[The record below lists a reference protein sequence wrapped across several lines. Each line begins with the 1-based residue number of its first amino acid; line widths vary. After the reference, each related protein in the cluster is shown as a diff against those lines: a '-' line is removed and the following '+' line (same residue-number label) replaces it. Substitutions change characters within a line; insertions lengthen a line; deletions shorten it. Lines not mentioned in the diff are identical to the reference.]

1 MKKKILLSASLFHLL
16 NDAATVTVPMIFP
29 LLYGQQYIIKK
40 YYQIGIL
47 STLAFLVTFLFQILI
62 AVISN
67 KVEYR
72 VMLLVSYAGICLCLA
87 FLTLSSSFASLL
99 LIFLTMRVFNSFYH
113 PIGVAWVS
121 KTHPSQGIDFA
132 MGIQSAS
139 GNLGVFIAFILSGY
153 LAQHFNWKIPLLAW
167 AASSFLLGSIS
178 FLLVRNISSR
188 EENVIK
194 PDFSSWMKTLKR
206 IRVYIP
212 GFAFGGACWG
222 ITIYYAP
229 SLLHNKFLVP
239 MGQTGFYLALWIG
252 VGTVAPYF
260 FGFLSQRFGRFKVS
274 LFSVICATLFLF
286 FLGSASLI
294 EVAAASLIFY
304 GAFLFIIYPSF
315 QSFVGNDVPARNQ
328 AVAFSLSAN
337 VQMLTGAAVVLIAGF
352 LSDKFGINSPFLFLG
367 ALGIAASIFYFF
379 VKPSENLKIK
389 QENI

>member
-1 MKKKILLSASLFHLL
+1 MKKKILLSACLFHLL
-16 NDAATVTVPMIFP
+16 NDAATVTVPMILP
-29 LLYGQQYIIKK
+29 ILYSQQFIIKK
-40 YYQIGIL
+40 YYQVGIL
-47 STLAFLVTFLFQILI
+47 SNLALFVTFFFQIFI
-62 AVISN
+62 AIISD

-72 VMLLVSYAGICLCLA
+72 AMLLVSYLGICLCLV

-132 MGIQSAS
+132 MGIQSGS

-188 EENVIK
+188 EKDVVK
-194 PDFSSWMKTLKR
+194 LDFSSWMKTLKK
-206 IRVYIP
+206 IIIYIP
-212 GFAFGGACWG
+212 GFAFGGACWT

-229 SLLHNKFLVP
+229 SLFHHKFLVP
-239 MGQTGFYLALWIG
+239 MGQTGLYLASWIG
-252 VGTVAPYF
+252 LGTVIPYF
-260 FGFLSQRFGRFKVS
+260 FGFLSRRFGRLKVS

-286 FLGSASLI
+286 LLGSASLI
-294 EVAAASLIFY
+294 AVAGVSLIFY
-304 GAFLFIIYPSF
+304 GNFLFLIYPSF
-315 QSFVGNDVPARNQ
+315 QSFVGSDVESRNQ
-328 AVAFSLSAN
+328 AAAFTLAAN
-337 VQMLTGAAVVLIAGF
+337 VQMLVGAAVALIAGF

-367 ALGIAASIFYFF
+367 ALGVATSIFYLF
-379 VKPSENLKIK
+379 VKLSKNLKLR
-389 QENI
+389 QRTS